1 MSTATL
7 GKAAG
12 AVLALGGM
20 GAIYLQMTTVDEAK
34 VAAMPEEVKR
44 NPLKKTLSNAGL
56 YPEPQAKGLKSIPSG
71 SMAVFEG
78 KGAGLGKGNG
88 TSL

>member
-71 SMAVFEG
+71 SMAVVEG
-78 KGAGLGKGNG
+78 KGAGRGKGNG